1 VLEIGAMVLQTRDI
15 LASLL
20 VLFLILEAAV
30 TSPTHLLNETSSEDT
45 DAANV
50 TNLDLK
56 EQLTSEEAFCVD
68 LLAEGRSGKPS
79 QIDLQR
85 KIRSEQPSQFDP
97 QNEGWSEDDLQ
108 EERISEEHSE
118 DDLQERVG
126 SNDVS
131 FFVRL
136 LNTIKSFRDGFS
148 PRETQRK
155 V

>member
-1 VLEIGAMVLQTRDI
+1 MVLQTRDI

-20 VLFLILEAAV
+20 VLFLILEATV

-50 TNLDLK
+50 TNFDLK
-56 EQLTSEEAFCVD
+56 ERLTSEEAFRVD
-68 LLAEGRSGKPS
+68 LLAEGRSEEH
-79 QIDLQR
+79 L
-85 KIRSEQPSQFDP
+85 
-97 QNEGWSEDDLQ
+97 EDDLQ

>member
-1 VLEIGAMVLQTRDI
+1 MVLQTRDI

-50 TNLDLK
+50 TNFDLK
-56 EQLTSEEAFCVD
+56 EQLTSEEAFRVD

-126 SNDVS
+126 PKDVS
-131 FFVRL
+131 FFERL
-136 LNTIKSFRDGFS
+136 LNTIKSFRDEFS
-148 PRETQRK
+148 PIET
-155 V
+155 